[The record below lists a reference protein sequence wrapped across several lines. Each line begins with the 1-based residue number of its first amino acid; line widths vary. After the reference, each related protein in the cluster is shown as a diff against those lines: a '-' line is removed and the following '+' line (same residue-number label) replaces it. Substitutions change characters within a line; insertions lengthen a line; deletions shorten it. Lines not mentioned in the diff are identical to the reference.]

1 MFFNKLFRKNPVNSE
16 NNKMLIVGLG
26 NPGQK
31 YNRTRH
37 NIGFDVI
44 DKLSKE
50 FELNLKK
57 SSNSAEWDSFHF
69 QETEIYLIK
78 PTTFMNNSGKSLK
91 QFHSKLGKNI
101 QFLVIYDDLDL
112 PVGKIRL
119 RKNGSAGGHNG
130 IKSIISELGTNEFAR
145 IRIGIS
151 QDRNENTINY
161 VLGKFRTEE
170 QEIIEEVINSIPRVI
185 YSILSNGFDVA
196 MNEYNGNSIKK

>member
-1 MFFNKLFRKNPVNSE
+1 MFFNKLFRKKPLNTE
-16 NNKMLIVGLG
+16 NNKLLIVGLG
-26 NPGQK
+26 NPSNK
-31 YNRTRH
+31 YNHTRH

-44 DKLSKE
+44 DKLSNE
-50 FELNLKK
+50 FEVNLKK
-57 SSNSAEWDSFHF
+57 NSNSAQWDSFRF
-69 QETEIYLIK
+69 QGTEIYLIK

-101 QFLVIYDDLDL
+101 EFLIIYDDLDL

-130 IKSIISELGTNEFAR
+130 IKSIINELGTNEFER

-170 QEIIEEVINSIPRVI
+170 QEIIDEVINSIPRVI

-196 MNEYNGNSIKK
+196 MNEYNGYSIKT

>member
-1 MFFNKLFRKNPVNSE
+1 MFFNKLFRKKPLNTE
-16 NNKMLIVGLG
+16 NNKLLIVGLG
-26 NPGQK
+26 NPSNK
-31 YNRTRH
+31 YNHTRH

-44 DKLSKE
+44 DKLSNE

-57 SSNSAEWDSFHF
+57 NSNSAQWNSFHF
-69 QETEIYLIK
+69 QGTEIYLIK

-101 QFLVIYDDLDL
+101 EFLIIYDDLDL

-130 IKSIISELGTNEFAR
+130 IKSIINELGTNEFER

-170 QEIIEEVINSIPRVI
+170 QEIIDEVINSIPRVI

-196 MNEYNGNSIKK
+196 MNEYNGNSINK

>member
-196 MNEYNGNSIKK
+196 MNEYNGNSINK